1 MYDKAEIIVKAGD
14 GGDGAVSFRHEKYV
28 PFGGPDGGEGGKG
41 GNVIVRAEGDVDSLR
56 RYRQRR
62 VYRAERGKPGQGSR
76 KHGRDGGDLII
87 SVPPGTIVTAVSAEG
102 EALLADLEKA
112 GAELMAAGGGRGGW
126 GNTHYATATNQAPK
140 IAQKGEKGEELVLR
154 LEMRLIADV
163 GIVGYPNAGKS
174 TLLAAASA
182 ARPKIASY
190 PFTTL
195 EPVLGVVEVGEES
208 FVMAEIPGV
217 IEGAHAGRGLGLE
230 FLRHA
235 MRTRLLLH
243 LLDGSSPSPAAD
255 MEGVN
260 REIALFDPVL
270 ARKPQVV
277 AVNKIDLPGVQE
289 RREGLRRELSAGGVQ
304 VHFISAATGKGV
316 PALMSEVLKK
326 LREMVPEK
334 PPAPAPLKVFRP
346 RPAAAHFTVSR
357 AGEEFVI
364 SAPGLERL
372 TGGPNVSPDELRWQ
386 LNHQLKRL
394 GVDRALEKAG
404 ARPGDKVRCGEMTW
418 EWSGRG
424 VKK

>member
-28 PFGGPDGGEGGKG
+28 PYGGPDGGDGGRG
-41 GNVIVRAEGDVDSLR
+41 GDVVVRTEGDVDSLR

-62 VYRAERGKPGQGSR
+62 VYRAEKGKPGQGSR
-76 KHGRDGGDLII
+76 KHGRDGAGLNI
-87 SVPPGTIVTAVSAEG
+87 SVPPGTIVTAVTEDG
-102 EALLADLEKA
+102 EALLADLDKA
-112 GAELMAAGGGRGGW
+112 GAEVVAARGGRGGW
-126 GNTHYATATNQAPK
+126 GNTHYASSTNQAPK

-182 ARPKIASY
+182 ARPKVASY

-195 EPVLGVVEVGEES
+195 EPVLGVVEIGLES
-208 FVMAEIPGV
+208 FVMAEIPGL
-217 IEGAHAGRGLGLE
+217 IEGAHAGRGLGTE

-243 LLDGSSPSPAAD
+243 LVDGSSAAPLDD
-255 MEGVN
+255 MECVN
-260 REIALFDPVL
+260 REIALFDPSL

-277 AVNKIDLPGVQE
+277 AVNKIDLPEVQE
-289 RREGLRRELSAGGVQ
+289 RLDGLKSELNEACVRAY
-304 VHFISAATGKGV
+304 FISAATGKGV
-316 PALMSEVLKK
+316 PVLMSAVHKALKAAA
-326 LREMVPEK
+326 PEK

-346 RPAAAHFTVSR
+346 TPAGARLSVSR
-357 AGEEFVI
+357 AGDEFVV

-372 TGGPNVSPDELRWQ
+372 TGGPNTTRDELLWQ
-386 LNHQLKRL
+386 LKYRLKRL
-394 GVDRALEKAG
+394 GLDRALEKAG
-404 ARPGDKVRCGEMTW
+404 ARPGDKVRLGDMAW
-418 EWSGRG
+418 EWAGRG
-424 VKK
+424 GER